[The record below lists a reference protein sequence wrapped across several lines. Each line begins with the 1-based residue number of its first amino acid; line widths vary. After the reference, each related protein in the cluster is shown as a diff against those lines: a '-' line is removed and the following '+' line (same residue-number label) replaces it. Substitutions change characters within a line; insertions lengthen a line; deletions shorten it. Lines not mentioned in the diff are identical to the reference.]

1 MRKPTDVL
9 NSLSD
14 KSKNPMY
21 KFERL
26 YRNLYNPEFYL
37 LAYKNIYTN
46 DGSMTPGVDGV
57 TTDGMS
63 LERIDKIIASLKDH
77 SYRPNPARRTYIAKK
92 NNPAKSG
99 RLAFHPGMTSLCRK

>member
-1 MRKPTDVL
+1 M
-9 NSLSD
+9 
-14 KSKNPMY
+14 
-21 KFERL
+21 
-26 YRNLYNPEFYL
+26 YNPEFYL

-92 NNPAKSG
+92 NNPAKK
-99 RLAFHPGMTSLCRK
+99 RPLAFHPGMTSLCRK

>member
-1 MRKPTDVL
+1 
-9 NSLSD
+9 
-14 KSKNPMY
+14 MY

-37 LAYKNIYTN
+37 LAYKNIYAN

-77 SYRPNPARRTYIAKK
+77 SYRPNPARRTYTAKK
-92 NNPAKSG
+92 NNPAKK
-99 RLAFHPGMTSLCRK
+99 RPLVIPG

>member
-1 MRKPTDVL
+1 
-9 NSLSD
+9 
-14 KSKNPMY
+14 MY
-21 KFERL
+21 MFERL

-37 LAYKNIYTN
+37 LAYKNIYAT

-92 NNPAKSG
+92 KQ
-99 RLAFHPGMTSLCRK
+99 PGEKAAAWHSIRG

>member
-1 MRKPTDVL
+1 
-9 NSLSD
+9 
-14 KSKNPMY
+14 MY
-21 KFERL
+21 KYERL

-77 SYRPNPARRTYIAKK
+77 SYRPEPCPPHLYRQKEQ
-92 NNPAKSG
+92 
-99 RLAFHPGMTSLCRK
+99 PGEKAAAWHSIRG